1 MATIPIRIGLIHAT
15 MNSVQPIHDAF
26 RELAPDVILLN
37 FMDEGLIFELNETGV
52 ITPAMI
58 RRLIALIE
66 RAEESGVDGILL
78 TCSSFSPYVPQIK
91 ELFSTP
97 VVSAD
102 TSMLEHAVRT
112 AERIGVIATVGTAG
126 PITTQQL
133 KEIAAHEGKNIEV
146 HTHVITD
153 AFFALQ
159 NGDAAAHDEL
169 IHQKIQELSVDC
181 DLILLA
187 QMSMARALRTR
198 KDRLTKPVLTSPE
211 SSIRTILKLL
221 QNGCE

>member
-1 MATIPIRIGLIHAT
+1 MATTPIRIGLIHAT
-15 MNSVQPIHDAF
+15 MNSVQPIHAAF
-26 RELAPDVILLN
+26 REQAPHVTLLN

-78 TCSSFSPYVPQIK
+78 TCSSFSPYVSQIK
-91 ELFSTP
+91 KLFSTP

-102 TSMLEHAVRT
+102 TSMLEHSVEV

-133 KEIAAHEGKNIEV
+133 KEIAALQGKSIEV
-146 HTHVITD
+146 QTEVITD

-159 NGDAAAHDEL
+159 NGDPATHDER
-169 IHQKIQELSVDC
+169 IHQKIEELSESC
-181 DLILLA
+181 DVILLA
-187 QMSMARALRTR
+187 QMSMARALRTMN
-198 KDRLTKPVLTSPE
+198 KEMTKPVLTSPE
-211 SSIRTILKLL
+211 TSIRTILNLL
-221 QNGCE
+221 A